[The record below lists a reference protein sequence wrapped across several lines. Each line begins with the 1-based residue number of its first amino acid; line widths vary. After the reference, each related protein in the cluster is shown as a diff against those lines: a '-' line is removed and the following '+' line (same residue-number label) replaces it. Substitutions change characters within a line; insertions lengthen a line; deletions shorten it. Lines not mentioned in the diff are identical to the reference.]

1 MDCKVRER
9 EDIDSIW
16 LMESVIHL
24 VTELGK

>member
-1 MDCKVRER
+1 MDCEVRGR

-24 VTELGK
+24 LTELGK